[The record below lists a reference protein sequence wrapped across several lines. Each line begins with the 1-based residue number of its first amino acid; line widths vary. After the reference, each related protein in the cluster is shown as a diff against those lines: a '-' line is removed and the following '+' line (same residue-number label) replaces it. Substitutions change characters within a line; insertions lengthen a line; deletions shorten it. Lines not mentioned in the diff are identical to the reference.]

1 MIDPL
6 IQLGQWIN
14 ETDYGSLMFLA
25 VIAGVLNP
33 RLGFLFFSGWFVMAW
48 VFV

>member
-14 ETDYGSLMFLA
+14 ETDYGPVMLIT
-25 VIAGVLNP
+25 VIVGVLDP
-33 RLGFLFFSGWFVMAW
+33 RLGFLFLSIWFIIAW
-48 VFV
+48 IFV